1 MMKQFLVNPIGRIHV
16 RDEAMSLELD
26 KQFIPALTALD
37 GFSHLN
43 VLWWFSDFDTKEAR
57 QTLQASKP
65 YKRSPEIMGI
75 FATRAPARPNP
86 IALSTAG
93 ILHIDHEKGIILLDY
108 IDAFDN
114 TPLLDIK
121 PYTPS
126 LDRVDAPGLPDWC
139 RHWPHSVEQSG
150 EFDWEKEFNF

>member
-1 MMKQFLVNPIGRIHV
+1 MKQFSVNPIGRIRV
-16 RDEAMSLELD
+16 RNEAMSLELD

-43 VLWWFSDFDTKEAR
+43 VLWWFSDFDLKEAR
-57 QTLQASKP
+57 QTLQIPKP

-75 FATRAPARPNP
+75 FSTRAPVRPNP

-93 ILHIDHEKGIILLDY
+93 ILHIDHEKGIISLDY

-114 TPLLDIK
+114 TPFLDIK

-126 LDRVDAPGLPDWC
+126 LDRVDTPGLPEWC
-139 RHWPHSVEQSG
+139 RHWPQSVEQSG